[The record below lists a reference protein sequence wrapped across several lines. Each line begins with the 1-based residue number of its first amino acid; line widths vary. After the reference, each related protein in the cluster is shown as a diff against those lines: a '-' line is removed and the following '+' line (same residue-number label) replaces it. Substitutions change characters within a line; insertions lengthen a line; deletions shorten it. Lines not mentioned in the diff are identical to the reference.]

1 MSLTLLAL
9 LIEAAFG
16 YPPALLA
23 RVGHP
28 VIWIGAAI
36 DALDKAL
43 NRGPPTPRRLRGAL
57 ALALLL
63 IICSCIGLALQRALL
78 ALPFGVIPLAAPRLH
93 PAGAALPPRACR

>member
-36 DALDKAL
+36 DALDTAL
-43 NRGPPTPRRLRGAL
+43 NRGPPGRGG
-57 ALALLL
+57 
-63 IICSCIGLALQRALL
+63 CSARW
-78 ALPFGVIPLAAPRLH
+78 P
-93 PAGAALPPRACR
+93 

>member
-9 LIEAAFG
+9 LIEAAFEANG
-16 YPPALLA
+16 GLLA
-23 RVGHP
+23 RSPP

-63 IICSCIGLALQRALL
+63 INSFCNR
-78 ALPFGVIPLAAPRLH
+78 V
-93 PAGAALPPRACR
+93 